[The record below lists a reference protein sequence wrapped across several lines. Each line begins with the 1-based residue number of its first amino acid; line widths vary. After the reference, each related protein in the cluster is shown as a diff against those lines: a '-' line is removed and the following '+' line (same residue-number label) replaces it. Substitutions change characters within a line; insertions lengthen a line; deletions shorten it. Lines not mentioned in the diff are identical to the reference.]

1 MGFDQ
6 SDEQRLYLRF
16 CRHAMDTMRRQ
27 MWQSV
32 LTAAVGRLET
42 DMTRRRDWLGGLA
55 VFASAAVIAL
65 GAGDASA
72 APGDYLAVLESR
84 GIYTTTPGA
93 TSCFDYSDDTSGCSR
108 RFTTA
113 DDALHTG
120 NWVCDQL
127 DIGRT
132 PSAIAHSLYTADGLF
147 LSKNN
152 SGIVVDAAQKE
163 LCE

>member
-1 MGFDQ
+1 
-6 SDEQRLYLRF
+6 
-16 CRHAMDTMRRQ
+16 
-27 MWQSV
+27 
-32 LTAAVGRLET
+32 
-42 DMTRRRDWLGGLA
+42 MTRRCDWLGGLA
-55 VFASAAVIAL
+55 VLASAAVIAL

-93 TSCFDYSDDTSGCSR
+93 TSCFDYRDDDTSGCSR

-120 NWVCDQL
+120 YWVCDQL
-127 DIGRT
+127 DIGRS
-132 PSAIAHSLYTADGLF
+132 PSSIAHQMYIADGLF
-147 LSKNN
+147 LSKKN
-152 SGIVVDAAQKE
+152 SAIVVDAAHKE

>member
-1 MGFDQ
+1 
-6 SDEQRLYLRF
+6 
-16 CRHAMDTMRRQ
+16 
-27 MWQSV
+27 
-32 LTAAVGRLET
+32 
-42 DMTRRRDWLGGLA
+42 MTTRCGWRGGIALLA
-55 VFASAAVIAL
+55 VAAGIAMGAGGASAA
-65 GAGDASA
+65 G
-72 APGDYLAVLESR
+72 GDYLAKLESH
-84 GIYTTTPGA
+84 GIRSSTPGGA
-93 TSCFDYSDDTSGCSR
+93 SCFDYPGDGTIGCSR

-120 NWVCDQL
+120 YWVCDQL
-127 DIGRT
+127 GAGRT

>member
-1 MGFDQ
+1 
-6 SDEQRLYLRF
+6 
-16 CRHAMDTMRRQ
+16 
-27 MWQSV
+27 
-32 LTAAVGRLET
+32 
-42 DMTRRRDWLGGLA
+42 MTRRCDWLGGLA

-93 TSCFDYSDDTSGCSR
+93 TSCFDYPDDDTSGCSR
-108 RFTTA
+108 RITTA

-120 NWVCDQL
+120 HWVCNQL
-127 DIGRT
+127 KIGRS
-132 PSAIAHSLYTADGLF
+132 PSSIAHQMYTADGLF
-147 LSKNN
+147 LSKKN
-152 SGIVVDAAQKE
+152 SAIVVDAAHKE

>member
-1 MGFDQ
+1 M
-6 SDEQRLYLRF
+6 
-16 CRHAMDTMRRQ
+16 T
-27 MWQSV
+27 
-32 LTAAVGRLET
+32 GRC
-42 DMTRRRDWLGGLA
+42 DRLGGLA

-72 APGDYLAVLESR
+72 APGDYLAALESR

-93 TSCFDYSDDTSGCSR
+93 TSCFDYPDDDTSGCSR

-127 DIGRT
+127 DTGT
-132 PSAIAHSLYTADGLF
+132 SPSSTAHQLYTADGLF
-147 LSKNN
+147 LSKKN
-152 SGIVVDAAQKE
+152 SAIVVYAAQKE